1 MRGKILLLA
10 CCGIMILSCIGCS
23 GNEKEKPVN
32 SSENV
37 NSSSE
42 KEEINEDDNADKQ
55 NEAEQ
60 TDEIVK
66 TENIIINTEYVPVSY
81 RENALIVQ
89 RSEDMELFGVLNNN
103 GEIIVEPEY
112 DELKFVEMDGED
124 YISVKLGDEFGIF
137 KLDGSEY
144 IEIGE
149 YDEIVTAGDIGWLA
163 KKDDKQY
170 FLDTKGK
177 VDKELNGVYK
187 SVVGNAYLFKA
198 YDVND
203 MGANDRMTAA
213 GNDIVGNGDLY
224 DLNENLILSGESIG
238 IHMFMAVYGVD
249 FIDTLIDREGK
260 YVSVIINAE
269 GNVVYDLGSDEIVEV
284 DDKNLSFVATSRN
297 QGYGYVSSDDE
308 YYEYDIATQ
317 KRVPIIPQNDVF
329 KWDYQVI
336 QKESGD
342 FSQFYTFDEEEII
355 EGRFADYEKED
366 RGLFLKNI
374 DSQWG
379 LIDYSGKVLIPFG
392 DVSES
397 DGDLFYQGEEIQKIS
412 DLSSDGKFGF
422 YIEND
427 NGYEVYIYDVMKEI
441 SWFDK

>member
-1 MRGKILLLA
+1 MV
-10 CCGIMILSCIGCS
+10 LSCIGCS

-32 SSENV
+32 SSESV
-37 NSSSE
+37 DSSSE

-55 NEAEQ
+55 KEAEQ
-60 TDEIVK
+60 TDEIAK
-66 TENIIINTEYVPVSY
+66 TENIVINTEYVPVSY
-81 RENALIVQ
+81 RDNALIVQ

-103 GEIIVEPEY
+103 GEIIVEPEF

-124 YISVKLGDEFGIF
+124 YISVKIGDEFGIF

-149 YDEIVTAGDIGWLA
+149 YDEIITAGDIGWLA
-163 KKDDKQY
+163 KKDGKQY
-170 FLDTKGK
+170 LLDTKGN

-187 SVVGNAYLFKA
+187 SIVGNSYLFKA

-203 MGANDRMTAA
+203 MGVNDRMTAA
-213 GNDIVGNGDLY
+213 SNDIGGNGDLY

-238 IHMFMAVYGVD
+238 IHMFMAVYD
-249 FIDTLIDREGK
+249 SDLIDVIVDRDGK
-260 YVSVIINAE
+260 YVSVLINAN
-269 GNVVYDLGSDEIVEV
+269 GDTVYDLGTDEIIEFN
-284 DDKNLSFVATSRN
+284 KKQLFVAAPIN
-297 QGYGYVSSDDE
+297 QGYVSSDDE
-308 YYEYDIATQ
+308 YYEYDITTQ
-317 KRVPIIPQNDVF
+317 KRVPIISKKDVF
-329 KWDYQVI
+329 EWNYQVI

-342 FSQFYTFDEEEII
+342 FSQFYTFDDEEII
-355 EGRFADYEKED
+355 EGRFADHEKED

-379 LIDYSGKVLIPFG
+379 LIDYSGKILIPFG

-397 DGDLFYQGEEIQKIS
+397 DGDLFYQGKEIQKIS
-412 DLSSDGKFGF
+412 DLSSDGVFGF
-422 YIEND
+422 YIEKD
-427 NGYEVYIYDVMKEI
+427 EGYEVYIYDVMKEI

>member
-1 MRGKILLLA
+1 MKKKFLLVAFCSTLA
-10 CCGIMILSCIGCS
+10 FSCVGCGSEETQSAGTL
-23 GNEKEKPVN
+23 EKN
-32 SSENV
+32 SDM
-37 NSSSE
+37 SST
-42 KEEINEDDNADKQ
+42 KEVDKENADKQ
-55 NEAEQ
+55 NETEQ
-60 TDEIVK
+60 TDEIAK

-81 RENALIVQ
+81 RDNALIVQ
-89 RSEDMELFGVLNNN
+89 RSEDMELFGVLSNN

-137 KLDGSEY
+137 RLDGSEY

-170 FLDTKGK
+170 LLDTKGK

-187 SVVGNAYLFKA
+187 CVVGNSYLFKA

-203 MGANDRMTAA
+203 MGVNNRMTAA
-213 GNDIVGNGDLY
+213 SNDIGGNGDLY

-284 DDKNLSFVATSRN
+284 DDKNLSFVATPRN
-297 QGYGYVSSDDE
+297 AGYVSSDDE

-317 KRVPIIPQNDVF
+317 KRVPIIPKKDVF

-397 DGDLFYQGEEIQKIS
+397 DGDWFYQGEEMQKIS

-422 YIEND
+422 YIEKD
-427 NGYEVYIYDVMKEI
+427 TGYAVYVYDVMEET
-441 SWFDK
+441 SWFEE